1 MRSTQIAV
9 TGGREKWSYTLD
21 EATQG
26 SIAVRLV
33 LGSGAQW
40 CTGAIT
46 PKLPKLDV
54 RDKFQGLPTPPPPA
68 CVSF

>member
-1 MRSTQIAV
+1 MSADEIALS
-9 TGGREKWSYTLD
+9 GGREKWGYTLD

-33 LGSGAQW
+33 LGTGAQW
-40 CTGAIT
+40 CTGAVT
-46 PKLPKLDV
+46 PKVDV
-54 RDKFQGLPTPPPPA
+54 RDKFQALPTPPPAA